1 MEKIKSKLIIKI
13 FFSNFNWKQKLKII
27 KYNKNL
33 PNKINV
39 KNINYQFL
47 SDYYIIYGNEIN
59 RKGKEF
65 NSYDDEL
72 LFEGEYLNDKRW
84 NRKGKEY
91 YWNNELI
98 FEGYNINGKRNGK
111 G

>member
-47 SDYYIIYGNEIN
+47 SDYYIIYGNETN

-72 LFEGEYLNDKRW
+72 LFEGEYLN
-84 NRKGKEY
+84 G
-91 YWNNELI
+91 
-98 FEGYNINGKRNGK
+98 
-111 G
+111 